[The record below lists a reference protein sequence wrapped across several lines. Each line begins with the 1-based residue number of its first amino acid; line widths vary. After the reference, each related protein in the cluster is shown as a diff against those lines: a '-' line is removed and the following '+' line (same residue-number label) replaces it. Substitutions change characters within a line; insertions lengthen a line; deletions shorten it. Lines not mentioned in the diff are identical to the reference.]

1 MTSLLS
7 LMTMKRT
14 KLHLEDDQLICIH
27 HAWSLYP
34 RFYFKHK
41 KTKTS
46 LAFDKQR
53 VGILSHRGIA
63 ISDWQ

>member
-1 MTSLLS
+1 MTCLLS

-14 KLHLEDDQLICIH
+14 MLDLEDQLICIH

-46 LAFDKQR
+46 LAIDKQR
-53 VGILSHRGIA
+53 VGILSHRGIS